1 MIYDHEVL
9 KLKFKDYSN
18 INQKISLEVKKGKLT
33 RIKKEL
39 YTDSLDLDKYVIAN
53 VAVDPSY
60 ISFEYALSYY
70 GLIPE
75 YVSVITSS
83 CYNKKNYKK
92 FTAKNITFEYRSIP
106 NDAYPYGIKFYTA
119 ENNIKYKMASKEKA
133 LCDCLYSKYPV
144 RFIEDIKILL
154 FEDLRIDENEFWK
167 LDFEFIKQI
176 CDKYHSN
183 TIKTLVKFI
192 EGANYKNEHN

>member
-1 MIYDHEVL
+1 MVYDHEAL

-18 INQKISLEVKKGKLT
+18 INQKISLEAKKGNLI

-39 YTDSLDLDKYVIAN
+39 YTDSLDLDKYVVAN
-53 VAVDPSY
+53 LAVDPSY

-75 YVSVITSS
+75 YVSVISS
-83 CYNKKNYKK
+83 ACYNKKNRKK
-92 FTAKNITFEYRSIP
+92 FVAGNVAFDYRHIP
-106 NDAYPYGIKFYTA
+106 NDAYPYGIRFYTA
-119 ENNIKYKMASKEKA
+119 ENNIRYKMASKEKA

-144 RFIEDIKILL
+144 RFIGDLKILL
-154 FEDLRIDENEFWK
+154 FEDLRIDEHEFWK
-167 LDFEFIKQI
+167 LDFEFIKEI

-183 TIKTLVKFI
+183 TIKTLVRFV
-192 EGANYKNEHN
+192 EGEKNEHD